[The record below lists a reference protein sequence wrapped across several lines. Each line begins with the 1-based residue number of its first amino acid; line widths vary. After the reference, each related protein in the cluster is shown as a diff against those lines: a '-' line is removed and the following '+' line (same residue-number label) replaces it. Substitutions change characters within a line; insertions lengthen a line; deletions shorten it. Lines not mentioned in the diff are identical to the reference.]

1 MPTSLGHLTAG
12 WILTCVGSLSQ
23 AVLRLGGARRRLHRS
38 GELEIVALT
47 GTLAAA
53 GVHLH
58 LAVAD
63 ETGQTVGGHLLDGC
77 IVRTTAE
84 LVVAA
89 DPTLPSTASL
99 IQRPASTS
107 WSSAS
112 IQVLGEHFDL
122 ACLCSRSLRLAPVCG
137 TGRTRGAGQG
147 GRIA

>member
-23 AVLRLGGARRRLHRS
+23 AVLRLGGAWRRLHRS

-53 GVHLH
+53 GAHLH

-89 DPTLPSTASL
+89 DPTLAFDREPDPETGFDEL
-99 IQRPASTS
+99 VVRPRPGS
-107 WSSAS
+107 WRT
-112 IQVLGEHFDL
+112 IRLGGVR
-122 ACLCSRSLRLAPVCG
+122 SRSLRLARLFG
-137 TGRTRGAGQG
+137 TGRVRGAGQG